1 MANVFYNKASVY
13 QAENVKLFPGVN
25 VIPDEQL
32 DKFLANPGVKDRVAK
47 GVISVEVTG
56 QAGQLDNGTE
66 KAKGKK

>member
-32 DKFLANPGVKDRVAK
+32 EKFLANPGVKDRVAK
-47 GVISVEVTG
+47 GVISVEVSG
-56 QAGQLDNGTE
+56 QVGLVDGSAE

>member
-13 QAENVKLFPGVN
+13 QAENVKLFPGLN

-47 GVISVEVTG
+47 GVISVEANTQVEPVDST
-56 QAGQLDNGTE
+56 AE
-66 KAKGKK
+66 KSKGKK